1 MTAKAWGERENL
13 TLSRA
18 ELDNCRP
25 VGAGPVV
32 RAFCPFHGSDKQRS
46 LRVNLDTGHFKCFS
60 CEAWGYLDEARER
73 RGDAMAAPMRP
84 PMPAPTRPTKPAQPE
99 PEARPELEATLAAYR
114 AALPGSPGEA
124 YLRERGFSLEFA
136 QAAGI
141 GYAAPGTWANPARD
155 WHGGRVVFAHTTP
168 AGQLVNLYG
177 RAAGDAPKTLK
188 HDHLPGAK
196 GYFNAQAL
204 ASGSGPVT
212 LCEGAFDA
220 LALMAAGAP
229 RVVAVFGVTGWR
241 WGWARDVRELI
252 FALDSDETG
261 SQKLR
266 ELSREAAHRGR
277 RVAYLEPGAYGSEKD
292 AAAAWA
298 AGVLDVGELG
308 GIFDAETRQNR
319 PESPERPAMAENPL
333 TDAPPAPGA
342 SDAPERIG
350 ICGHVLE
357 PERIEECRACT
368 AARALRLM
376 PPEIVAEMREHMPEL
391 EPEIRERNPV
401 LADAIWGEA
410 SPKPE
415 PDPAGF
421 V

>member
-46 LRVNLDTGHFKCFS
+46 LRVNLETGHFKCFS

-73 RGDAMAAPMRP
+73 RGDAMATRTRP
-84 PMPAPTRPTKPAQPE
+84 PMPTSKRPIKPAQPE
-99 PEARPELEATLAAYR
+99 PATRPELEDTLAAYR
-114 AALPGSPGEA
+114 AALPGSPGER

-155 WHGGRVVFAHTTP
+155 WHAGRVVFAHTTP
-168 AGQLVNLYG
+168 AGELVNLYG

-204 ASGSGPVT
+204 ATGSGPVT

-241 WGWARDVRELI
+241 WGWAKDVRELL
-252 FALDSDETG
+252 FALDTDETG
-261 SQKLR
+261 SEKLR
-266 ELSREAAHRGR
+266 ELAREAAHRGR

-298 AGVLDVGELG
+298 AGVLDVGKLS

-319 PESPERPAMAENPL
+319 PETPERPVMAENPP
-333 TDAPPAPGA
+333 AVASPAPGA
-342 SDAPERIG
+342 HGEPGGRCR
-350 ICGHVLE
+350 CGFELE
-357 PERIEECRACT
+357 PGQTEAKRTEHILRTLPATILDEMRLQRGEWLER
-368 AARALRLM
+368 
-376 PPEIVAEMREHMPEL
+376 EMREH
-391 EPEIRERNPV
+391 NPT